1 MNKRDY
7 YEVLGVDR
15 NATQEEIKRAYRQLA
30 LKYHPDRNPE
40 NREAEEHF
48 KEATEAYEV
57 LRDPA
62 GRSRYNR
69 FGHSGLQ
76 DFGFGFDFGGFG
88 LGDAL
93 RAFMR
98 DFGSP
103 FDDIFGTGRGRTVER
118 RGKDLRAAVTLT
130 LEEIAQGTEKKIRF
144 KRLAA
149 CRACGGTGA
158 KKGTSTEPCPSCRG
172 TGEVRRVHR
181 SFLGQ
186 IVNVTTC
193 GRCQGEGRVITEPC
207 PECKGEGRVAVEEA
221 ILVKVPAGVSS
232 NNYIPIE
239 EKGNDGIR
247 GGPAGRLIV
256 YIGEKEHP
264 VFERRGDDVLCD
276 TPIGFPLAVLGG
288 KIEIPTLDG
297 PYSLNIPAGTQS
309 QKIFTLKGKGLPRLH
324 GRGKGDQLVRVIV
337 WIPTKLNKEEK
348 ELIMRLGETSSKEKP
363 EPGRSFLKRLRKL
376 LGE

>member
-1 MNKRDY
+1 
-7 YEVLGVDR
+7 
-15 NATQEEIKRAYRQLA
+15 
-30 LKYHPDRNPE
+30 
-40 NREAEEHF
+40 
-48 KEATEAYEV
+48 
-57 LRDPA
+57 
-62 GRSRYNR
+62 
-69 FGHSGLQ
+69 
-76 DFGFGFDFGGFG
+76 
-88 LGDAL
+88 
-93 RAFMR
+93 
-98 DFGSP
+98 
-103 FDDIFGTGRGRTVER
+103 
-118 RGKDLRAAVTLT
+118 
-130 LEEIAQGTEKKIRF
+130 
-144 KRLAA
+144 
-149 CRACGGTGA
+149 
-158 KKGTSTEPCPSCRG
+158 
-172 TGEVRRVHR
+172 VHR